1 MLEALNKLFTE
12 QVKLSTDMWLI
23 VLTAVVFVAFL
34 VTLLI
39 GLFAGNFKKIRS
51 LMKAVAANPSL
62 AVAKMKQMPGA
73 VKSLYKNARM
83 SNTKPSVL
91 VTEQACVE
99 QPYKHSL
106 ISKVWIVTFTAT
118 VICSALAFVILQV
131 APEKKNPADFIF
143 GTAFILILGGLL
155 TFIGAVIGKAAHGGA
170 VKTYEKFALAI
181 DGDNVKAPEQAQPV
195 YAEQPQQVYAESQS
209 VYAEPQQMYAEQP
222 VQTEEQPVYAEQP
235 QQVYAEQPQQAYEE
249 PVAVVQQQ
257 ESEEELRRRAREE
270 ALAQARAE
278 QMRAQQQAQAQ
289 AAAQQQTPVGGSSS
303 ADDVIA
309 QIEKIDREGAPRET
323 MREVATLLQKERAKP
338 ENKTPEQ
345 QKRLNEA
352 LSKLLKAMS
361 AATRK

>member
-23 VLTAVVFVAFL
+23 VLTAVVFAAFL
-34 VTLLI
+34 VTFLI
-39 GLFAGNFKKIRS
+39 GLFAGDFKKIKS

-62 AVAKMKQMPGA
+62 TVAKMKQMPGS

-99 QPYKHSL
+99 LPYKHSL

-118 VICSALAFVILQV
+118 VICAALAFVILQV
-131 APEKKNPADFIF
+131 APEKKTIADFVN

-181 DGDNVKAPEQAQPV
+181 DGDNAKVTEQAQPV
-195 YAEQPQQVYAESQS
+195 YAEQPQQ

-222 VQTEEQPVYAEQP
+222 VQTEEQPVFAEQP

-289 AAAQQQTPVGGSSS
+289 AAAQQQAPVGGSSS

-309 QIEKIDREGAPRET
+309 QIEKIDRGRAQRDHARSRYFVAKGTRQARE
-323 MREVATLLQKERAKP
+323 
-338 ENKTPEQ
+338 
-345 QKRLNEA
+345 
-352 LSKLLKAMS
+352 
-361 AATRK
+361 